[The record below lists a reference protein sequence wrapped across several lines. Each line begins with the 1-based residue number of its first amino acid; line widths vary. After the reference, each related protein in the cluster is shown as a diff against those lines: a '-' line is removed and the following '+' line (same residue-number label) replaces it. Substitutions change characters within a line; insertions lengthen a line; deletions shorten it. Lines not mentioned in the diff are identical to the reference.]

1 MYSSR
6 EQGIEHS
13 RAVWKDHLRQYL
25 PSNFDAG
32 DDHHR
37 EQIIEAL
44 AAFISEKYADGPV
57 RDELLNQA
65 YLRALAAVGCRESST
80 KAFIDSHNV
89 GDAELDCDHLCGSPY
104 AVAELIA
111 VGWLKPMNGH
121 CKTPGQNWI
130 FDLRPLA
137 GTSSAALELAIFA
150 ELRLLIENI
159 AVIWDSSDGAGS
171 LAFRGLHRIMKGIY
185 SRREQFEQMHE
196 AIQEVISYCADLF
209 AKAGRQRG
217 WIEQPKIS
225 TRFV

>member
-89 GDAELDCDHLCGSPY
+89 GDAELDCDHCG
-104 AVAELIA
+104 EIA
-111 VGWLKPMNGH
+111 AQYGMVVKTGDDIEVVGVPRN
-121 CKTPGQNWI
+121 
-130 FDLRPLA
+130 D
-137 GTSSAALELAIFA
+137 
-150 ELRLLIENI
+150 
-159 AVIWDSSDGAGS
+159 
-171 LAFRGLHRIMKGIY
+171 
-185 SRREQFEQMHE
+185 
-196 AIQEVISYCADLF
+196 
-209 AKAGRQRG
+209 
-217 WIEQPKIS
+217 
-225 TRFV
+225 